1 MNKQFILIP
10 SLFVLGIAAGI
21 ALMYRIGDDRST
33 QAVVEDWRAPTQAD
47 ETRDHPM
54 AKAFIVSQVSDNE
67 RIQLLEK
74 QVESLSARIE
84 QLEREV
90 VAAEEQEIKETGA
103 LAINP
108 ATTIDTPVS
117 RASPALTIE
126 NLVSAGI
133 DEMLA
138 ADIIRRKN
146 EIDLKTLELRD
157 RSARE
162 GYLGTGRYTD
172 ELNALRESDV
182 ALRDEIGDDAYNRY
196 LFSSGQSNR
205 VNIASVMFGSPAEQA
220 GMQKGDVILN
230 YGERQMFS
238 WNELQNATTRGE
250 RGEYVNVTVLRNGQR
265 INLWLPRGP
274 LGVRL
279 GSIRLKP

>member
-10 SLFVLGIAAGI
+10 GLFVLGIAAGI
-21 ALMYRIGDDRST
+21 AVIYSLDDDRST
-33 QAVVEDWRAPTQAD
+33 QTEVRGVPAQPD

-54 AKAFIVSQVSDNE
+54 ASAFNALQVSDNE

-74 QVESLSARIE
+74 QIETLSGRIE
-84 QLEREV
+84 QLEQAV
-90 VAAEEQEIKETGA
+90 VAAEEPEKKETGA

-108 ATTIDTPVS
+108 ATTVDTPVS
-117 RASPALTIE
+117 RASPALTTE

-133 DEMLA
+133 DEVLA

-157 RSARE
+157 RAARE
-162 GYLGTGRYTD
+162 GYIGTDRYTS
-172 ELNALRESDV
+172 ELNALLESDV

-196 LFSSGQSNR
+196 LYSTGQRNR

-220 GMQKGDVILN
+220 GMEKGDVILN
-230 YGERQMFS
+230 YGDRQMFS
-238 WNELQNATTRGE
+238 WNELQDATTLGE
-250 RGEYVNVTVLRNGQR
+250 RGEYVNVTVLRDGQMV
-265 INLWLPRGP
+265 NLWLPRGP

-279 GSIRLKP
+279 GSTRLKP